1 MLKEKEKE
9 ERSLLKRKEERKILI
24 RKELSKFEL
33 KTIGDLLLSERLPEE
48 VFEELMAYEEKFN
61 NTDESCKIFCKITLL
76 RSALHFIHS
85 HYNNKKIADS
95 ETVEI
100 CSGFIGGLYSMVM
113 FDNTPDPTI
122 DDLMCAEEAV
132 ALVVNLYAD
141 SRKSKLN

>member
-24 RKELSKFEL
+24 RKELPKFEL

-61 NTDESCKIFCKITLL
+61 NNDESCKIFCKITLL

-85 HYNNKKIADS
+85 YYDNKEIADF
-95 ETVEI
+95 ETVKL
-100 CSGFIGGLYSMVM
+100 CNGFISDLYSMIMLDAVI
-113 FDNTPDPTI
+113 DPTI
-122 DDLMCAEEAV
+122 DDLICAEDAV
-132 ALVVNLYAD
+132 ALVINLYED
-141 SRKSKLN
+141 SKNNLK